1 MDARAS
7 ESNPPQRDSPQ
18 RSSFDAQ
25 LSTLPETAV
34 RRWMRP
40 VIEFMH
46 VESTSGFL
54 LLAAT
59 VIALILANSAWSHQ
73 FAAIWETRVRLG
85 FGGFELNK
93 PLILWIN
100 DGLMTLFFFVVG
112 LEIKREIVCGELREI
127 RKAALPVVAA
137 IGGMIA
143 PATIYLAVM
152 AGRPGHSGWGIPAAT
167 DIAFVVGFL
176 ALLGPRVPFGLK
188 IMLLTLAI
196 ADDIGAI
203 LIIALFYSTDIS
215 YQALGY
221 AAGGFALLIFLNRIG
236 VRQVMLYVLVGAG
249 IWLAF
254 LKSGVHPTVAGVL
267 IGLLTPAGA
276 WVGKRK
282 LADVVAAAVP
292 GLHADETN
300 EPRNGDLSA
309 HQLGDLAATVRES
322 ISPLE
327 RLEHGL
333 HPWVAFA
340 IMPLFALANAGVKVH
355 LADFGS
361 PIALAVVAGLFL
373 GKPLGIVLFS
383 WLGTK
388 LGLTTL
394 PAGVNWKILLGAGYL
409 AGIGFTMSIFI
420 SDLALNGEMIEDGK
434 LGTLVGS
441 ALSAIVGYTLL
452 RLFLP
457 ETAA

>member
-1 MDARAS
+1 
-7 ESNPPQRDSPQ
+7 
-18 RSSFDAQ
+18 
-25 LSTLPETAV
+25 
-34 RRWMRP
+34 MRP
-40 VIEFMH
+40 VVEFMH

-59 VIALILANSAWSHQ
+59 VIALFLANSRWSHE
-73 FAAIWETRVRLG
+73 FAAIWEMRVRVG

-176 ALLGPRVPFGLK
+176 AILGTRVPFGLK

-236 VRQVMLYVLVGAG
+236 VRQVTLYVLVGAG

-282 LADVVAAAVP
+282 LADVVTAAVP
-292 GLHADETN
+292 GLHTDKTG

-309 HQLGDLAATVRES
+309 HQLGNLAATVRES

-340 IMPLFALANAGVKVH
+340 IMPLFALANAGVKVGF
-355 LADFGS
+355 ADLGS
-361 PIALAVVAGLFL
+361 PVSLAVAAGLFL
-373 GKPLGIVLFS
+373 GKPLGIVLLS
-383 WLGTK
+383 WLATRV
-388 LGLTTL
+388 GLTTL
-394 PAGVNWKILLGAGYL
+394 PVGVNWKILLGAGFL

-420 SDLALNGEMIEDGK
+420 SDLALTGEMIDAGK
-434 LGTLVGS
+434 IGTLVGS
-441 ALSAIVGYTLL
+441 GLSAVAGYTLL

-457 ETAA
+457 KTAA